1 MRRKADRGTSFGTL
15 RASASGSPITTSS
28 STNKRRRRSAS
39 TVDKQRRRQR
49 ERDANRA
56 ERETAEA
63 VHAAAVEHDRIT
75 GEPCKYWRIRSRH
88 PSPTSHTRD
97 NEPLPQYDDTPPPF

>member
-1 MRRKADRGTSFGTL
+1 RRKQQ
-15 RASASGSPITTSS
+15 
-28 STNKRRRRSAS
+28 RRRRSAS
-39 TVDKQRRRQR
+39 TVDKQRRRQQ

-63 VHAAAVEHDRIT
+63 THAAAAEHDRGT
-75 GEPCKYWRIRSRH
+75 GEPGTYWRTRSHH
-88 PSPTSHTRD
+88 PSPTRHTRD